1 MPQVQKPLRLIHFWV
16 NPFSHFQLWGN
27 KKWDPQYK
35 DQEIEKFWGQNQL
48 YPLQMVQFECPGV
61 RNPLVSSTFED
72 FPFPIF
78 SPCSFLPSSFCSIK
92 NWVIMGGWVK
102 RWNIFETK

>member
-78 SPCSFLPSSFCSIK
+78 SPCSFLPSFLFLQYKELGYYGRLGKKVEYI
-92 NWVIMGGWVK
+92 
-102 RWNIFETK
+102 